1 MAKTTDLSMNIFEQ
15 KCNVNAMKKELH
27 DGLNPV
33 ALDIPIGG
41 LPITTW
47 NIGMTKNVD
56 SIN

>member
-41 LPITTW
+41 LPITT
-47 NIGMTKNVD
+47 
-56 SIN
+56 